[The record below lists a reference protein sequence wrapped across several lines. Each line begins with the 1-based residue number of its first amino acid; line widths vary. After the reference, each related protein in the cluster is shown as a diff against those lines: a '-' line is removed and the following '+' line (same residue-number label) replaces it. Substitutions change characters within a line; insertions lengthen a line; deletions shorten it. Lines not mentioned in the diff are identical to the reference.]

1 MKLEHLF
8 VCKVTPEHA
17 EGRTVLLDKAT
28 GVPARARY
36 AGVISVRPGLEGV
49 ISFYAS
55 LRLGKLLLL
64 MMSDGKTTRY
74 YLLSSHYRE
83 SFMALEGTD
92 CVEEGMR
99 VLFLNL
105 LRSEGQVAI
114 RFYNKAADFF
124 HRYFMDCNTARKFAV
139 NRPDWHALL
148 EWDPAYERGIR
159 VTVYTMTG
167 EQDPVALPLN
177 YHPMTAVQSNR
188 HFPKR
193 KVA

>member
-49 ISFYAS
+49 ITFYAS
-55 LRLGKLLLL
+55 LRLDKLLLL
-64 MMSDGKTTRY
+64 MMSDGKATRY
-74 YLLSSHYRE
+74 YLLHSHYRE
-83 SFMALEGTD
+83 SFMAVEGAD

-99 VLFLNL
+99 ILFLAL
-105 LRSEGQVAI
+105 MRSEGQVAI
-114 RFYNKAADFF
+114 RFYNKVADFF
-124 HRYFMDCNTARKFAV
+124 HRHFMDGNVVRKFAV

-148 EWDPAYERGIR
+148 EWNPAYERGIK
-159 VTVYTMTG
+159 VTVYTITG